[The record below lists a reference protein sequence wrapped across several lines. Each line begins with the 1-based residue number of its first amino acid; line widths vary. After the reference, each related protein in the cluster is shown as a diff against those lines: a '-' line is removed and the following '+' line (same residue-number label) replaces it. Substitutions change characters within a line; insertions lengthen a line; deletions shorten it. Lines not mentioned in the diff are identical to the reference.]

1 MDMDVILPIKAIQ
14 RPFPYENFL
23 VGSRKQITLSMRGLD
38 RFKRLEGRIRQMV
51 LFSYKN
57 GRLEASLLVYTIC
70 NCKRKGLLMLCLYT
84 RSRIKQVWLFIDRSL
99 PGTAFWMITGPQIMI
114 VSVHDDPKS

>member
-1 MDMDVILPIKAIQ
+1 M
-14 RPFPYENFL
+14 
-23 VGSRKQITLSMRGLD
+23 GSRKQITLSTRGLD
-38 RFKRLEGRIRQMV
+38 RLKRLEGRVRQMV

-57 GRLEASLLVYTIC
+57 GRVEAYLLVYTIRK
-70 NCKRKGLLMLCLYT
+70 CKRKGLLMLCLYT
-84 RSRIKQVWLFIDRSL
+84 RSRIQQVWLFIDRSM